1 MVQGVRDRM
10 MLSGAL
16 FVLASVLIIVLLWV
30 FNSLKLSRNNIQS
43 LQENLDHSRSKLA
56 DYETQVDELNYEM
69 TQLRMQLGSA
79 RTELNKYKQYQD
91 ICDIEQYIINRS
103 LQAENFVEVTKLDA
117 SIMLDDLKA
126 YIAQVKAYLQSLQ
139 TQAEADIER
148 QARKALQAYYQQAKE
163 QQRLQEVVEALEH
176 KIKGYQ
182 HGFDLPVTQLLDQ
195 LISGYN
201 DTDAARHLL
210 TIRTQIEQAKEQQ
223 QVASCNYVDEDR
235 RKSTIAILSLAFNS
249 RAELY
254 LSQLNTHNLG
264 EMLQSLKDDYRLM
277 NYKGQSLSQAMIQES
292 YLNLR
297 LEELKFA
304 AVLLQLRQNQVSEP
318 PVVITS

>member
-1 MVQGVRDRM
+1 

-126 YIAQVKAYLQSLQ
+126 YIAQVKAYLQNLQ

-249 RAELY
+249 RAEFY

>member
-1 MVQGVRDRM
+1 M

-126 YIAQVKAYLQSLQ
+126 YIAQVKAYLQNLQ

-249 RAELY
+249 RAEFY
-254 LSQLNTHNLG
+254 LSQLKTHNLG

-304 AVLLQLRQNQVSEP
+304 AVLLQLRQNQESEP
-318 PVVITS
+318 SAVIAS

>member
-1 MVQGVRDRM
+1 M

-16 FVLASVLIIVLLWV
+16 FVLASVLIIVLLRV

-249 RAELY
+249 RAEFY

-304 AVLLQLRQNQVSEP
+304 AVLLELRQNQVSEP
-318 PVVITS
+318 SAVIAS

>member
-1 MVQGVRDRM
+1 

-126 YIAQVKAYLQSLQ
+126 YIAQVKAYLQNLQ

-235 RKSTIAILSLAFNS
+235 RKSTIEILSLAFNS
-249 RAELY
+249 RAEFY

-304 AVLLQLRQNQVSEP
+304 AVLLQLRQNQESEP
-318 PVVITS
+318 SAVIAS

>member
-1 MVQGVRDRM
+1 

-16 FVLASVLIIVLLWV
+16 FVLASVLIIVLLRV

-103 LQAENFVEVTKLDA
+103 LQAENFVEVTKFDA

-126 YIAQVKAYLQSLQ
+126 YIAQVKAYLQNLQ

-249 RAELY
+249 RAEFY
-254 LSQLNTHNLG
+254 LSQLKTHNLG
-264 EMLQSLKDDYRLM
+264 EMLQALKDDYRLM

-304 AVLLQLRQNQVSEP
+304 AVLLQLRQNQESEP
-318 PVVITS
+318 SVVIAS

>member
-1 MVQGVRDRM
+1 M

-16 FVLASVLIIVLLWV
+16 FVLASVLIIVLLRV

-195 LISGYN
+195 LISDYN

-235 RKSTIAILSLAFNS
+235 RKSTIEILSLAFNS
-249 RAELY
+249 RAEFY

-304 AVLLQLRQNQVSEP
+304 AVLLELQQNQVSEP
-318 PVVITS
+318 SKVIAS

>member
-1 MVQGVRDRM
+1 M

-126 YIAQVKAYLQSLQ
+126 YIAQVKAYLQNLQ

-182 HGFDLPVTQLLDQ
+182 HCFDLPVTQLLDQ

-304 AVLLQLRQNQVSEP
+304 AVLLQLRQNQESEP
-318 PVVITS
+318 SAVIAS

>member
-1 MVQGVRDRM
+1 M

-16 FVLASVLIIVLLWV
+16 FVLASVLIIVLLRV

-126 YIAQVKAYLQSLQ
+126 YIAQVKVYLQSLQ

-254 LSQLNTHNLG
+254 LSQLKTHNLG
-264 EMLQSLKDDYRLM
+264 EMLQALKDDYRLM

-304 AVLLQLRQNQVSEP
+304 AVLLQLRQNQESEP
-318 PVVITS
+318 SAVIAS

>member
-1 MVQGVRDRM
+1 M

-79 RTELNKYKQYQD
+79 RIELNKYKQYQD

-126 YIAQVKAYLQSLQ
+126 YIAQVKAYLQNLQ

-264 EMLQSLKDDYRLM
+264 EMLQALKDDYRLM

>member
-1 MVQGVRDRM
+1 M

-126 YIAQVKAYLQSLQ
+126 YIAQVKAYLQNLQ

-201 DTDAARHLL
+201 DTDAARYLL

>member
-1 MVQGVRDRM
+1 M

-126 YIAQVKAYLQSLQ
+126 YIAQVKAYLQNLQ

-249 RAELY
+249 RAEFY

-304 AVLLQLRQNQVSEP
+304 AVLLELQQNQVSEP
-318 PVVITS
+318 SAVIAS

>member
-1 MVQGVRDRM
+1 M

-16 FVLASVLIIVLLWV
+16 FVLASVLIIVLLRV

-126 YIAQVKAYLQSLQ
+126 YIAQVKAYLQNLQ

-148 QARKALQAYYQQAKE
+148 QTRKALQAYYQQAKE

-223 QVASCNYVDEDR
+223 QMASCNYVDEDR

>member
-1 MVQGVRDRM
+1 M

-126 YIAQVKAYLQSLQ
+126 YIAQVKAYLQNLQ

-249 RAELY
+249 RAEFY
-254 LSQLNTHNLG
+254 LSQLKTHNLG
-264 EMLQSLKDDYRLM
+264 EMLQALKDDYRLM
-277 NYKGQSLSQAMIQES
+277 NYKGQSLSKAMIQES

-304 AVLLQLRQNQVSEP
+304 AVLLQLRQNQESEP
-318 PVVITS
+318 SAVIAS

>member
-1 MVQGVRDRM
+1 M

-126 YIAQVKAYLQSLQ
+126 YIAQVKAYLQNLQ

-249 RAELY
+249 RAEFY
-254 LSQLNTHNLG
+254 LSQLKTHNLG
-264 EMLQSLKDDYRLM
+264 EMLQALKDDYRLM

-304 AVLLQLRQNQVSEP
+304 AVLLQLRQNQESEP
-318 PVVITS
+318 SAVIAS

>member
-126 YIAQVKAYLQSLQ
+126 YIAQVKAYLQNLQ

>member
-1 MVQGVRDRM
+1 

-126 YIAQVKAYLQSLQ
+126 YIAQVKAYLQNLQ

-201 DTDAARHLL
+201 DTDAARYLL

>member
-1 MVQGVRDRM
+1 

-16 FVLASVLIIVLLWV
+16 FVLASVLIIVLLRV

-126 YIAQVKAYLQSLQ
+126 YIAQVKAYLQNLQ

-210 TIRTQIEQAKEQQ
+210 TIRTQIE
-223 QVASCNYVDEDR
+223 
-235 RKSTIAILSLAFNS
+235 
-249 RAELY
+249 
-254 LSQLNTHNLG
+254 
-264 EMLQSLKDDYRLM
+264 
-277 NYKGQSLSQAMIQES
+277 
-292 YLNLR
+292 
-297 LEELKFA
+297 
-304 AVLLQLRQNQVSEP
+304 
-318 PVVITS
+318 

>member
-1 MVQGVRDRM
+1 

-126 YIAQVKAYLQSLQ
+126 YIAQVKAYLQNLQ

-148 QARKALQAYYQQAKE
+148 QARKASQAYYQQAKE

-249 RAELY
+249 RAEFY
-254 LSQLNTHNLG
+254 LSQLKTHNLG
-264 EMLQSLKDDYRLM
+264 EMLQALKDDYRLM

-304 AVLLQLRQNQVSEP
+304 AVLLQLRQNQESEP
-318 PVVITS
+318 SAVIAS

>member
-1 MVQGVRDRM
+1 M
-10 MLSGAL
+10 MLSSAL

-126 YIAQVKAYLQSLQ
+126 YIAQVKAYLQNLQ

>member
-1 MVQGVRDRM
+1 
-10 MLSGAL
+10 
-16 FVLASVLIIVLLWV
+16 
-30 FNSLKLSRNNIQS
+30 
-43 LQENLDHSRSKLA
+43 
-56 DYETQVDELNYEM
+56 
-69 TQLRMQLGSA
+69 
-79 RTELNKYKQYQD
+79 
-91 ICDIEQYIINRS
+91 
-103 LQAENFVEVTKLDA
+103 
-117 SIMLDDLKA
+117 
-126 YIAQVKAYLQSLQ
+126 
-139 TQAEADIER
+139 
-148 QARKALQAYYQQAKE
+148 
-163 QQRLQEVVEALEH
+163 
-176 KIKGYQ
+176 
-182 HGFDLPVTQLLDQ
+182 
-195 LISGYN
+195 
-201 DTDAARHLL
+201 
-210 TIRTQIEQAKEQQ
+210 
-223 QVASCNYVDEDR
+223 VASCNYVDEDR

>member
-16 FVLASVLIIVLLWV
+16 FVLASVLIIVLLRV

-126 YIAQVKAYLQSLQ
+126 YIAQVKAYLQNLQ
-139 TQAEADIER
+139 TQAQADIER

-254 LSQLNTHNLG
+254 LSQLKTHNLG

-277 NYKGQSLSQAMIQES
+277 NYKGQSLSKAMIQES

-304 AVLLQLRQNQVSEP
+304 AVLLQLRQNQESEP
-318 PVVITS
+318 SAVIAS

>member
-1 MVQGVRDRM
+1 M

-16 FVLASVLIIVLLWV
+16 FVLASVLIIVLLGV

-126 YIAQVKAYLQSLQ
+126 YIAQVKAYLQNLQ

>member
-1 MVQGVRDRM
+1 
-10 MLSGAL
+10 MLSGVL

-126 YIAQVKAYLQSLQ
+126 YIAQVKAYLQNLQ

-210 TIRTQIEQAKEQQ
+210 AIRTQIEQAKEQQ

-304 AVLLQLRQNQVSEP
+304 TILLELRQNQVSEP
-318 PVVITS
+318 SAVIAS

>member
-1 MVQGVRDRM
+1 M

-16 FVLASVLIIVLLWV
+16 FVLASVLIIVLLRV

-126 YIAQVKAYLQSLQ
+126 YIAQVKAYLQNLQ

-148 QARKALQAYYQQAKE
+148 QARKVLQAYYQQAKE

-249 RAELY
+249 RAEFY

-304 AVLLQLRQNQVSEP
+304 AILLELRQNQVSEP
-318 PVVITS
+318 SAVIAS

>member
-1 MVQGVRDRM
+1 M

-126 YIAQVKAYLQSLQ
+126 YIAQVKAYLQNLQ

-210 TIRTQIEQAKEQQ
+210 TIRTQIE
-223 QVASCNYVDEDR
+223 
-235 RKSTIAILSLAFNS
+235 
-249 RAELY
+249 
-254 LSQLNTHNLG
+254 
-264 EMLQSLKDDYRLM
+264 
-277 NYKGQSLSQAMIQES
+277 
-292 YLNLR
+292 
-297 LEELKFA
+297 
-304 AVLLQLRQNQVSEP
+304 
-318 PVVITS
+318 

>member
-1 MVQGVRDRM
+1 M

>member
-1 MVQGVRDRM
+1 M

-126 YIAQVKAYLQSLQ
+126 YIAQVKAYLQNLQ

-249 RAELY
+249 RAEFY
-254 LSQLNTHNLG
+254 LSQLKTHNLG
-264 EMLQSLKDDYRLM
+264 EMLQALKDDYRLM

>member
-1 MVQGVRDRM
+1 M

-16 FVLASVLIIVLLWV
+16 FVLASVLIIVLLRV

-117 SIMLDDLKA
+117 SIMLDNLKA
-126 YIAQVKAYLQSLQ
+126 YIAQVKAYLQNLQ
-139 TQAEADIER
+139 TQAQADIER

-223 QVASCNYVDEDR
+223 QVVSCNYVDEDR

-254 LSQLNTHNLG
+254 LSQLKTHNLG

-277 NYKGQSLSQAMIQES
+277 NYKGQSLSKAMIQES

-304 AVLLQLRQNQVSEP
+304 AVLLQLRQNQESEP
-318 PVVITS
+318 SAVIAS

>member
-1 MVQGVRDRM
+1 

-126 YIAQVKAYLQSLQ
+126 YIAQVKAYLQNLQ

-182 HGFDLPVTQLLDQ
+182 HGFDLPVTQHLDQ

-264 EMLQSLKDDYRLM
+264 EMLQYLKDDYRLM

>member
-1 MVQGVRDRM
+1 M

-16 FVLASVLIIVLLWV
+16 FVLASVLIIVLLRV

-148 QARKALQAYYQQAKE
+148 QTRKALQAYYQQAKE

>member
-16 FVLASVLIIVLLWV
+16 FVLASVLIIVLLRV

-126 YIAQVKAYLQSLQ
+126 YIAQVKAYLQNLQ

-148 QARKALQAYYQQAKE
+148 QARKVLQAYYQQAKE

-249 RAELY
+249 RAEFY

-304 AVLLQLRQNQVSEP
+304 AILLELRQNQVSEP
-318 PVVITS
+318 SAVIAS

>member
-1 MVQGVRDRM
+1 M

-139 TQAEADIER
+139 AQAEADIEQ
-148 QARKALQAYYQQAKE
+148 QARKVLQAYYQQAKE

-264 EMLQSLKDDYRLM
+264 EMLQALKDDYRLM

-318 PVVITS
+318 SAVIAS

>member
-79 RTELNKYKQYQD
+79 RIELNKYKQYQD

-126 YIAQVKAYLQSLQ
+126 YIAQVKAYLQNLQ

-223 QVASCNYVDEDR
+223 
-235 RKSTIAILSLAFNS
+235 
-249 RAELY
+249 
-254 LSQLNTHNLG
+254 
-264 EMLQSLKDDYRLM
+264 
-277 NYKGQSLSQAMIQES
+277 
-292 YLNLR
+292 
-297 LEELKFA
+297 
-304 AVLLQLRQNQVSEP
+304 
-318 PVVITS
+318 

>member
-1 MVQGVRDRM
+1 M

-126 YIAQVKAYLQSLQ
+126 YIAQVKAYLQNLQ

-249 RAELY
+249 RAEFY
-254 LSQLNTHNLG
+254 LSQLKTHNLG
-264 EMLQSLKDDYRLM
+264 EMLQALKDDYRLM
-277 NYKGQSLSQAMIQES
+277 NYKEQSLSQAMIQES

>member
-1 MVQGVRDRM
+1 

-126 YIAQVKAYLQSLQ
+126 YIAQVKAYLQNLQ

-210 TIRTQIEQAKEQQ
+210 TIRTQIE
-223 QVASCNYVDEDR
+223 
-235 RKSTIAILSLAFNS
+235 
-249 RAELY
+249 
-254 LSQLNTHNLG
+254 
-264 EMLQSLKDDYRLM
+264 
-277 NYKGQSLSQAMIQES
+277 
-292 YLNLR
+292 
-297 LEELKFA
+297 
-304 AVLLQLRQNQVSEP
+304 
-318 PVVITS
+318 

>member
-1 MVQGVRDRM
+1 M

-16 FVLASVLIIVLLWV
+16 FVLASVLIIVLLRV

-43 LQENLDHSRSKLA
+43 LQEYLDHSRSKLA

-126 YIAQVKAYLQSLQ
+126 YIAQVKAYLQNLQ

-223 QVASCNYVDEDR
+223 QVVSCNYVDEDR

-249 RAELY
+249 RAEFY

-264 EMLQSLKDDYRLM
+264 ETLQALKDDYRLM

-304 AVLLQLRQNQVSEP
+304 AILLELRQNQVSEP
-318 PVVITS
+318 SAVIAS

>member
-126 YIAQVKAYLQSLQ
+126 YIAQVKAYLQNLQ

-249 RAELY
+249 RAEFY
-254 LSQLNTHNLG
+254 LSQLKTHNLG
-264 EMLQSLKDDYRLM
+264 EMLQALKDDYRLM
-277 NYKGQSLSQAMIQES
+277 NYKGQSLSKAMIQES

-304 AVLLQLRQNQVSEP
+304 AVLLQLRQNQESEP
-318 PVVITS
+318 SAVIAS

>member
-1 MVQGVRDRM
+1 M

-16 FVLASVLIIVLLWV
+16 FVLASVLIIVLLGV
-30 FNSLKLSRNNIQS
+30 FNSLKLSRNNIRS

-79 RTELNKYKQYQD
+79 RTELNKYKKYQD

-139 TQAEADIER
+139 AQAEADIEQ

-163 QQRLQEVVEALEH
+163 QQRLQEVVEALEQ

-182 HGFDLPVTQLLDQ
+182 HGFDVPVTQLLDQ

-223 QVASCNYVDEDR
+223 QMASCNYVDEDR
-235 RKSTIAILSLAFNS
+235 RKNTIEILSLAFNS
-249 RAELY
+249 RAEFY

-304 AVLLQLRQNQVSEP
+304 AILLELRQNQVSEP
-318 PVVITS
+318 SAVIAS